1 MKGRDLFDSEQ
12 YSLIHTD
19 ERAIVKV
26 KLHFQKADLSEQLK
40 QQQKKT
46 RASGTLLVLHFFVIA
61 FYIVNLLDDIGNS
74 IFEYF
79 AKLFLMLCL
88 V

>member
-19 ERAIVKV
+19 ERAIAR
-26 KLHFQKADLSEQLK
+26 LHFQKADLSEQFK

-46 RASGTLLVLHFFVIA
+46 HASGTLLVLHFFVIA
-61 FYIVNLLDDIGNS
+61 FYIVNLLDNIGNS